1 MERIDEPA
9 YSPLAF
15 REAIANAICHRDYA
29 TGGSSIGV
37 AMYDDR
43 LEVSSS
49 GTLHFGFTPQSLF
62 QPHESRP
69 WNPLIASVFY
79 RRGIIE
85 SWGQGTIRMAAWTK
99 EAGLPAPEILEIPC
113 AVVIRFKPSVLGIT
127 GATGKTTGKT
137 TGKPIGKTPLAVIGL
152 LAEDPTLTAPQLA
165 ARLEKSELTVH
176 RALRSLREAGR
187 LQRVGP
193 DKGGYWQVI
202 E

>member
-1 MERIDEPA
+1 
-9 YSPLAF
+9 
-15 REAIANAICHRDYA
+15 
-29 TGGSSIGV
+29 
-37 AMYDDR
+37 
-43 LEVSSS
+43 VSSS

-62 QPHESRP
+62 EPHESRP

-99 EAGLPAPEILEIPC
+99 EAGLPAPEILEIPG
-113 AVVIRFKPSVLGIT
+113 AVVVRFKPSVLGIT

-165 ARLEKSELTVH
+165 ARLDKSELTVH
-176 RALRSLREAGR
+176 RALRTLREAGR